1 MPDKIYTYDNCLTL
15 VFKSDGANESLGF
28 LAEYSTTDNNVTKW
42 VDPINNC
49 RYVQLTWLAQCLL
62 HY

>member
-15 VFKSDGANESLGF
+15 VFKSDGSYEGSGF
-28 LAEYSTTDNNVTKW
+28 LANYTTTDNDVTRM
-42 VDPINNC
+42 DDSC
-49 RYVQLTWLAQCLL
+49 RYVQLTWFAQCLL